1 MLFTLEL
8 AAASASLPPT
18 LTAWP
23 PSTCCQQKCHLRGH
37 APRSAFLPVLLH
49 LRTWICLDEQ
59 FGLCL
64 ALAPLGCGVF
74 LTFSGQYAH
83 LSQREGL
90 SSG

>member
-8 AAASASLPPT
+8 AAASASLPPA

-23 PSTCCQQKCHLRGH
+23 PSTCCRQNATSGVT
-37 APRSAFLPVLLH
+37 PRSAFLPVLVH
-49 LRTWICLDEQ
+49 LRIWICLDQQ
-59 FGLCL
+59 FALCL
-64 ALAPLGCGVF
+64 ALAPLGRGF
-74 LTFSGQYAH
+74 LLTFSGQYAH